1 MRAFFI
7 AVKPTPLNL
16 NNANRFYSLFILGVY
31 KINPLWRRQGGR
43 NRSLVEYVCFINNL
57 STHIGYGKIPSKCLS
72 KGYAYFIYH
81 RIRCHAKWGR

>member
-31 KINPLWRRQGGR
+31 KINPLWRRQDGR
-43 NRSLVEYVCFINNL
+43 NRGLIKDLRFINNL
-57 STHIGYGKIPSKCLS
+57 STHIGNGKIPGECLS
-72 KGYAYFIYH
+72 KSYAYFIYH
-81 RIRCHAKWGR
+81 RIRCHTKWGR

>member
-43 NRSLVEYVCFINNL
+43 NRGLVEYMRFINNL
-57 STHIGYGKIPSKCLS
+57 STHIGYGKIPSKCLG

>member
-7 AVKPTPLNL
+7 ALKPTPLNL

-31 KINPLWRRQGGR
+31 KINPLWGRQGGR
-43 NRSLVEYVCFINNL
+43 NRGLIKDVRFINNL
-57 STHIGYGKIPSKCLS
+57 STHIGYGKIPRKCLS

-81 RIRCHAKWGR
+81 RIRCHTKWGR